1 MVKLRKKITLI
12 KGKKIKIM
20 RTKLKKIYTINLD

>member
-20 RTKLKKIYTINLD
+20 RNKLKKIYTINLD